1 MDPSIVYRDFCD
13 SDVDAVAQM
22 WKESRSG
29 WPPGFLGASDITASS
44 VAHEEKSSGKLFTV
58 LAFLGE
64 RVVGYCRTSPYGGE
78 IDASYVDLVN
88 VTPDMHGMGVGK
100 ALLLDAVNRS
110 VDFGMNRID
119 LHTWSAN
126 MKAVPLYKKTGFFWV
141 PETRVYMQ
149 NYIPYLLGRDEFL
162 KFLDGEDWYKCFH
175 RALLVEPDV
184 EKTESGREIFRYVF
198 KRGTDSFVAEFDKK
212 GRCLSGVEF
221 SGLSAGL
228 SVDSASEFF
237 VGRSYSVSFTGS
249 GFDGDK
255 ISSDSGGSLRH
266 SVVSADTFAVE
277 PMTVRIPRTPYE
289 PADRLTVSL
298 ADRRFELGIGMVGVE
313 EVALQSHMVRF
324 VSPGLKSLRLGLK
337 KLGSVSSVVVSYAVD
352 SGEFYSR
359 VVSLNSDIYQ
369 SCVVDLP
376 GMEVGIHTLSVK
388 VGESGYLETIVLVVG
403 AYFGRPVAIDTR
415 SAAVIV
421 AADRALV
428 VYRRGGYGMLM
439 GRSADDVPK
448 RLSSFC
454 IGAGPPSVWNSDLV
468 KQIYDLKL
476 DIENG
481 EVTAQAVWPSRPGLT
496 HKASFRL
503 DSAGYA
509 ETVAEIQNGSHVAQ
523 KVFFQMHGRP
533 GGRVYEPRTVLIPLA
548 DGLLSEPGVANHI
561 PDWEEDIPEKVVEL
575 GAPWI
580 GITGNGMS
588 QMNYFPDWT
597 KMQFG
602 IPGTEETE
610 VAPGETC
617 ISPVFRM
624 LCTEGGVK
632 NLMIRAEGLGW
643 NTGNWKEK
651 VPFLHHDLQP
661 VMAEGSDVSLAHP
674 LRGERDGRILVS
686 GEVVGTG
693 RINNSALV
701 SGVLTGDGAVD
712 VTFSIAER
720 DTILPVYLVNA
731 TRSVQS
737 RRDDSST
744 LVLSSDRMEVLM
756 DPSAYGYVYSVKLD
770 GVQYILSSH
779 PEPSE
784 FGWEKPWYGGILPRL
799 MGRGNNHFQM
809 ENKKPEVS
817 EYQQEVG
824 GLTERGWR
832 MIWTINHKDYG
843 SLVVNWQVGV
853 VPGVPL
859 LRTSLECVASS
870 GDYLDGGMDIRGFVQ
885 PGGSVDDGALTCEQL
900 PGLNQGRNH
909 AGAWA
914 SAGKWARVQREGS
927 FVEAYSPGDG
937 VFYSEDYS
945 KEGCHLS
952 VSSRHNKKRVLK
964 VHWLFGAAEEDE
976 VLASVLRA
984 HR

>member
-1 MDPSIVYRDFCD
+1 MNSSIVYRDFCE

-44 VAHEEKSSGKLFTV
+44 VAQEEKSSGKLFTA

-64 RVVGYCRTSPYGGE
+64 RIVGYCRTSPYGGE
-78 IDASYVDLVN
+78 TDASYVDLIN
-88 VTPDMHGMGVGK
+88 VTPDMYGKGVGK

-110 VDFGMNRID
+110 AVSGMNRID
-119 LHTWSAN
+119 LHTWSSN

-141 PETRVYMQ
+141 PETMVYMQ
-149 NYIPYLLGRDEFL
+149 NYIPYLLGKDEFL
-162 KFLDGEDWYKCFH
+162 EFLGGEDWYSCFD
-175 RALLVEPDV
+175 RTLLIEPDV
-184 EKTESGREIFRYVF
+184 EKTESGRKIFRYVF
-198 KRGTDSFVAEFDKK
+198 KKGTGSFVAEFDMK
-212 GRCLSGVEF
+212 GRCLSGLEYPGF
-221 SGLSAGL
+221 SAVL
-228 SVDSASEFF
+228 SVGSASEFF
-237 VGRSYSVSFTGS
+237 VGSSYSVSLTGS
-249 GFDGDK
+249 GFNSDK
-255 ISSDSGGSLRH
+255 VSSDCGESLRH
-266 SVVSADTFAVE
+266 SVVSAETFAVE

-289 PADRLTVSL
+289 PADRITVSL
-298 ADRRFELGIGMVGVE
+298 ADHGFELGIGMVGVE
-313 EVALQSHMVRF
+313 EVALRSHMVRF
-324 VSPGLKSLRLGLK
+324 VSPGLKSLQLGLK

-359 VVSLNSDIYQ
+359 VVSLNSHIYQ
-369 SCVVDLP
+369 SCVIDLP
-376 GMEVGIHTLSVK
+376 GMQTGIHTLSVK

-428 VYRRGGYGMLM
+428 VYRRSGYGMLM

-454 IGAGPPSVWNSDLV
+454 IGVGPPSVWNSDLV
-468 KQIYDLKL
+468 KQIYDLEL
-476 DIENG
+476 DIESG
-481 EVTAQAVWPSRPGLT
+481 EVTAKADWPSRPGLT
-496 HKASFRL
+496 HKASFRM

-523 KVFFQMHGRP
+523 KVFFQMHGRA
-533 GGRVYEPRTVLIPLA
+533 GGSVYEPGTVLIPLA
-548 DGLLSEPGVANHI
+548 DGLLSEPGVANQL
-561 PDWEEDIPEKVVEL
+561 PDWEEDIPEKVSEL
-575 GAPWI
+575 GAPWT

-588 QMNYFPDWT
+588 LMNYFPGWT
-597 KMQFG
+597 EMQFG

-610 VAPGETC
+610 VAPGETY

-643 NTGNWKEK
+643 DTGNWKEK

-661 VMAEGSDVSLAHP
+661 VMAEGTEVTLSHP
-674 LRGERDGRILVS
+674 LCGERDGRISVS

-693 RINNSALV
+693 RMNNSVSV

-712 VTFSIAER
+712 VTLAIAER
-720 DTILPVYLVNA
+720 DTILPVYLVKSS
-731 TRSVQS
+731 RSVQS
-737 RRDDSST
+737 RRDGSSS
-744 LVLSSDRMEVLM
+744 LVLSSGRMEVLI
-756 DPSAYGYVYSVKLD
+756 DPSAYGHVYSVQLD
-770 GVQYILSSH
+770 GVEYILSSH

-799 MGRGNNHFQM
+799 KGRSNNHFQM
-809 ENKKPEVS
+809 ENEKPEVS
-817 EYQQEVG
+817 EYHQEVG

-843 SLVVNWQVGV
+843 SFVVNWRVGV

-870 GDYLDGGMDIRGFVQ
+870 GDYLDGGMNIRGFVQ
-885 PGGSVDDGALTCEQL
+885 PGGSVDSGILTSEQS

-914 SAGKWARVQREGS
+914 CAGKWARVQRDGS
-927 FVEAYSPGDG
+927 FVE
-937 VFYSEDYS
+937 
-945 KEGCHLS
+945 
-952 VSSRHNKKRVLK
+952 
-964 VHWLFGAAEEDE
+964 
-976 VLASVLRA
+976 
-984 HR
+984 

>member
-1 MDPSIVYRDFCD
+1 MNSKIVYRDFCD

-44 VAHEEKSSGKLFTV
+44 VAQEEKSSGKLFTV
-58 LAFLGE
+58 LAFLEE

-78 IDASYVDLVN
+78 TDASYVDLVN

-119 LHTWSAN
+119 LHTWSSN

-212 GRCLSGVEF
+212 GRCPSKVEYPGF
-221 SGLSAGL
+221 SAGL

-237 VGRSYSVSFTGS
+237 VGRPYSVSFTGS

-255 ISSDSGGSLRH
+255 VSSDSGESLRH
-266 SVVSADTFAVE
+266 SIVSADTFAAE

-298 ADRRFELGIGMVGVE
+298 SDSGFELGIGMVGVE
-313 EVALQSHMVRF
+313 EVALHSHMVRF
-324 VSPGLKSLRLGLK
+324 VSPGLKRIRLGLK

-376 GMEVGIHTLSVK
+376 GMEAGIHTLSVK
-388 VGESGYLETIVLVVG
+388 VGESGYMETIVLVVG
-403 AYFGRPVAIDTR
+403 AYFGRPVAFDTR

-421 AADRALV
+421 AGDRALV

-439 GRSADDVPK
+439 GRSADDVPQ

-468 KQIYDLKL
+468 KQIYDLEL

-481 EVTAQAVWPSRPGLT
+481 EVAARTVWPSRPGLT
-496 HKASFRL
+496 HKASFRM

-509 ETVAEIQNGSHVAQ
+509 ETVAEIKNGSDVAQ

-533 GGRVYEPRTVLIPLA
+533 GGRVYEPRAVLIPLA

-561 PDWEEDIPEKVVEL
+561 PDWEEDIPGKVSEL
-575 GAPWI
+575 GAPWT

-588 QMNYFPDWT
+588 MMNYFPGWT

-602 IPGTEETE
+602 IPGTEETD
-610 VAPGETC
+610 VASGETC

-661 VMAEGSDVSLAHP
+661 VMAEGTDVTLAHP
-674 LRGERDGRILVS
+674 LRGERDGRISVS
-686 GEVVGTG
+686 GEVVGAG
-693 RINNSALV
+693 RISSSVPV

-712 VTFSIAER
+712 VTLSIAER
-720 DTILPVYLVNA
+720 DTILPVYLVNSS
-731 TRSVQS
+731 RSVQS
-737 RRDDSST
+737 RRNDSST
-744 LVLSSDRMEVLM
+744 LVLSSGRLEVLM
-756 DPSAYGYVYSVKLD
+756 DPSVYGHVYSVKLD

-809 ENKKPEVS
+809 ENEKPEVS
-817 EYQQEVG
+817 EYQQEAG
-824 GLTERGWR
+824 GLTERGWQ
-832 MIWTINHKDYG
+832 MVWTINHKDYG
-843 SLVVNWQVGV
+843 SLVVNWRVGV

-870 GDYLDGGMDIRGFVQ
+870 GDYLDGGMDIRGFIQ
-885 PGGSVDDGALTCEQL
+885 PGGSVDDGVLTCEQL
-900 PGLNQGRNH
+900 PGLSQGRKH

-927 FVEAYSPGDG
+927 FVEVYSHGDG

-945 KEGCHLS
+945 KEGCHFS
-952 VSSRHNKKRVLK
+952 VSSKHNKKRALK
-964 VHWLFGAAEEDE
+964 AQWLFGAVEEDQI
-976 VLASVLRA
+976 LASVLRA

>member
-1 MDPSIVYRDFCD
+1 MNSKIVYQDFCD
-13 SDVDAVAQM
+13 SDADAIAQM

-29 WPPGFLGASDITASS
+29 WPPGFMGASDITASS
-44 VAHEEKSSGKLFTV
+44 VAQEEKSSGKLFTA

-64 RVVGYCRTSPYGGE
+64 RIVGYCRTSPYGGE
-78 IDASYVDLVN
+78 ADASYVDLLN
-88 VTPDMHGMGVGK
+88 VTPDMHGKGVGK
-100 ALLLDAVNRS
+100 TLLLDAVNRS
-110 VDFGMNRID
+110 VDYGMNRID
-119 LHTWSAN
+119 LHTWPAN

-141 PETRVYMQ
+141 PETMVYMQ

-198 KRGTDSFVAEFDKK
+198 KRGTDSFVAEFDMK
-212 GRCLSGVEF
+212 GRCLSRVEYPGF
-221 SGLSAGL
+221 SAAL
-228 SVDSASEFF
+228 SVESATEFY
-237 VGRSYSVSFTGS
+237 VGSSYSVSLTGS

-255 ISSDSGGSLRH
+255 VSADSGESLRH
-266 SVVSADTFAVE
+266 SVVSADSFAVE
-277 PMTVRIPRTPYE
+277 PMTVRISRTPYE
-289 PADRLTVSL
+289 PADRITVSL
-298 ADRRFELGIGMVGVE
+298 KDSRFELGIGMVGVE

-324 VSPGLKSLRLGLK
+324 VSPGLKSLQLGLK

-369 SCVVDLP
+369 SCVIDLP
-376 GMEVGIHTLSVK
+376 GMETGIHTVSVK

-403 AYFGRPVAIDTR
+403 AYFGRPVAVDTR

-468 KQIYDLKL
+468 KQIYDLNL
-476 DIENG
+476 ENG
-481 EVTAQAVWPSRPGLT
+481 EVTAKADWPSRPGLT
-496 HKASFRL
+496 HRASFRL
-503 DSAGYA
+503 DPAGYA
-509 ETVAEIQNGSHVAQ
+509 ETAAEICNSSEVEQ
-523 KVFFQMHGRP
+523 KVFFRMHGRP
-533 GGRVYEPRTVLIPLA
+533 GGGEYEPQKVLIPLA
-548 DGLLSEPGVANHI
+548 DGLLSEFMVSNQL
-561 PDWEEDIPEKVVEL
+561 PDWEEDLPENVSEL

-580 GITGNGMS
+580 GITGNSMS
-588 QMNYFPDWT
+588 MINYFPGWT
-597 KMQFG
+597 DLQFG
-602 IPGTEETE
+602 IPGTEEVE
-610 VAPGETC
+610 VAPGETLV
-617 ISPVFRM
+617 SPVFRT
-624 LCTEGGVK
+624 LCVQGGLK
-632 NLMIRAEGLGW
+632 NLMVNAEGLGW
-643 NTGNWKEK
+643 NVGNWKEK

-661 VMAEGSDVSLAHP
+661 LMADGTEVTLSHS
-674 LRGERDGRILVS
+674 LRGERHGRISLF
-686 GEVVGTG
+686 GEVVGAG

-701 SGVLTGDGAVD
+701 SGVLTGDAAVD
-712 VTFSIAER
+712 VTLSVAER

-731 TRSVQS
+731 TQSVES
-737 RRDDSST
+737 RRDDSSS

-756 DPSAYGYVYSVKLD
+756 DPSAYGHVYSVKLD

-809 ENKKPEVS
+809 ENEKPEVS
-817 EYQQEVG
+817 EYQREVG
-824 GLTERGWR
+824 GLTERGWQ

-843 SLVVNWQVGV
+843 SLVANWRVGV
-853 VPGVPL
+853 VPGVPV

-885 PGGSVDDGALTCEQL
+885 PGGSVNSEVLTCEQL
-900 PGLNQGRNH
+900 PGLSQGRKH

-927 FVEAYSPGDG
+927 FVEVYSPGDG

-945 KEGCHLS
+945 KDGCHFS
-952 VSSRHNKKRVLK
+952 VSSRHNKKRILK

>member
-1 MDPSIVYRDFCD
+1 MISSIVYRDFCD
-13 SDVDAVAQM
+13 TDVEAVAKM

-29 WPPGFLGASDITASS
+29 WPPGFLGPSDITASS
-44 VAHEEKSSGKLFTV
+44 VAQEEKSSGKLFTV
-58 LAFLGE
+58 LAFQGE

-78 IDASYVDLVN
+78 IDASYVDLIN

-110 VDFGMNRID
+110 VEFGMNRID
-119 LHTWSAN
+119 LHTWPAN

-141 PETRVYMQ
+141 PETMVYMQ

-162 KFLDGEDWYKCFH
+162 KFLDGEDWYRCFH

-198 KRGTDSFVAEFDKK
+198 NRGTDSFVAEFDKK
-212 GRCLSGVEF
+212 GRYLSGVEF
-221 SGLSAGL
+221 PGFSAKL

-237 VGRSYSVSFTGS
+237 AGSSYSVSLTGS
-249 GFDGDK
+249 GFHSDQV
-255 ISSDSGGSLRH
+255 SSDSGKSLRH
-266 SVVSADTFAVE
+266 SVVSADSFTVE
-277 PMTVRIPRTPYE
+277 PMSVRIPRTPYE
-289 PADRLTVSL
+289 PADRFTVSL
-298 ADRRFELGIGMVGVE
+298 ADRGFELGIGMVGVE
-313 EVALQSHMVRF
+313 EVALRSHMVRF

-352 SGEFYSR
+352 SGEYYTR
-359 VVSLNSDIYQ
+359 VVSLNSHIYQ
-369 SCVVDLP
+369 SCVIDLP
-376 GMEVGIHTLSVK
+376 SIETGIHTLSVK
-388 VGESGYLETIVLVVG
+388 VGEYGYLETIVLVVG
-403 AYFGRPVAIDTR
+403 TYFGRPVAIDTR

-476 DIENG
+476 ENG
-481 EVTAQAVWPSRPGLT
+481 KVTAITDWPSRPGLS
-496 HKASFRL
+496 HRASFRL

-523 KVFFQMHGRP
+523 KVFFRMHGRP
-533 GGRVYEPRTVLIPLA
+533 GGGEYDPEKVLIPLA
-548 DGLLSEPGVANHI
+548 DGLLSEPRVFNQL
-561 PDWEEDIPEKVVEL
+561 PDWEEDIPEKVSEL
-575 GAPWI
+575 GAPWT

-588 QMNYFPDWT
+588 LMNYFPGWT
-597 KMQFG
+597 EMHYG

-610 VAPGETC
+610 VSPGEAF
-617 ISPVFRM
+617 ISPVFRT
-624 LCTEGGVK
+624 LCAEGGVK
-632 NLMIRAEGLGW
+632 NLMVRAEGLGW

-661 VMAEGSDVSLAHP
+661 VMAEGTGVTLAHA
-674 LRGERDGRILVS
+674 LRGERDGLISVS

-693 RINNSALV
+693 RINNSVPV
-701 SGVLTGDGAVD
+701 SGVLSGDGAVD
-712 VTFSIAER
+712 VTLSIAER
-720 DTILPVYLVNA
+720 DTILPVYLVNSSQ
-731 TRSVQS
+731 SVQS
-737 RRDDSST
+737 CRGDSSS
-744 LVLSSDRMEVLM
+744 LALSSGRMEVLM
-756 DPSAYGYVYSVKLD
+756 APSAYGHVYSVKLD
-770 GVQYILSSH
+770 GVEYILSSH

-799 MGRGNNHFQM
+799 MGRNDNHFQM
-809 ENKKPEVS
+809 ENEKPEVS
-817 EYQQEVG
+817 EYQEEAG
-824 GLTERGWR
+824 GLTERGWQ
-832 MIWTINHKDYG
+832 MIWAMNHKDYG
-843 SLVVNWQVGV
+843 SLIVNWRVGV

-859 LRTSLECVASS
+859 LRTSLECSASS
-870 GDYLDGGMDIRGFVQ
+870 GYYLDGGMDIRGFIQ
-885 PGGSVDDGALTCEQL
+885 PGGSVDLGVLTCEQL
-900 PGLNQGRNH
+900 PGLSQGRKH

-914 SAGKWARVQREGS
+914 CAGKWARVQREGS
-927 FVEAYSPGDG
+927 FVEVYSPGDG
-937 VFYSEDYS
+937 VFYSEDYN
-945 KEGCHLS
+945 KDGCHFA
-952 VSSRHNKKRVLK
+952 VSARHNKKRILK
-964 VHWLFGAAEEDE
+964 AHWLFGAAEEDE
-976 VLASVLRA
+976 ILASVLRA

>member
-1 MDPSIVYRDFCD
+1 MNSKIVYRDYCD
-13 SDVDAVAQM
+13 SDADAIAQM

-44 VAHEEKSSGKLFTV
+44 VAQEEKSSGKLFTV
-58 LAFLGE
+58 LAFLEE

-78 IDASYVDLVN
+78 TDASYVDLLN
-88 VTPDMHGMGVGK
+88 ATPDMHGKGVGK

-110 VDFGMNRID
+110 VEYGMNRID
-119 LHTWSAN
+119 LHTWPAN

-184 EKTESGREIFRYVF
+184 EMTESGREIFRYVF
-198 KRGTDSFVAEFDKK
+198 ERGTNSFVAEFDKK
-212 GRCLSGVEF
+212 GRCPSRVEYPGF
-221 SGLSAGL
+221 SAAL
-228 SVDSASEFF
+228 SVESASEFY
-237 VGRSYSVSFTGS
+237 VGSSYSVSLTGS

-255 ISSDSGGSLRH
+255 VSADSGESLRH
-266 SVVSADTFAVE
+266 SVVSADSFTVE

-289 PADRLTVSL
+289 PADKLTVSL
-298 ADRRFELGIGMVGVE
+298 KDSRFELGIGMVGAC
-313 EVALQSHMVRF
+313 EVALHSHMVRF
-324 VSPGLKSLRLGLK
+324 ASPGLKSLQLGLK

-352 SGEFYSR
+352 SGEFYTR

-369 SCVVDLP
+369 SCVIDLP
-376 GMEVGIHTLSVK
+376 GMETGIHTVSVK
-388 VGESGYLETIVLVVG
+388 IGESGYLETIVLVVG
-403 AYFGRPVAIDTR
+403 AYFGRPVAVDTR

-421 AADRALV
+421 AADKALV

-439 GRSADDVPK
+439 GRSTDDVPK

-476 DIENG
+476 DVENG
-481 EVTAQAVWPSRPGLT
+481 EVAAQAIWPSRPGLT
-496 HKASFRL
+496 HKASFRM

-509 ETVAEIQNGSHVAQ
+509 ETVAEIQNGSHMAQ

-548 DGLLSEPGVANHI
+548 DGLLSEPGVANQL
-561 PDWEEDIPEKVVEL
+561 PDWEEDIPEKVSDL

-580 GITGNGMS
+580 GVAGNSMAV
-588 QMNYFPDWT
+588 MNYFPDWT

-602 IPGTEETE
+602 IPGTEEIE
-610 VAPGETC
+610 VAPGETL
-617 ISPVFRM
+617 ISPVFRT
-624 LCTEGGVK
+624 LCVQGDLK
-632 NLMIRAEGLGW
+632 NLMVNAEGLGW
-643 NTGNWKEK
+643 NVGNWKEK

-661 VMAEGSDVSLAHP
+661 VMADGTEVTLSHS
-674 LRGERDGRILVS
+674 LRGERDGRISVS
-686 GEVVGTG
+686 EEVVGTG
-693 RINNSALV
+693 RISNSALV

-712 VTFSIAER
+712 VTFSVAER
-720 DTILPVYLVNA
+720 DTILPVYLVNSS
-731 TRSVQS
+731 RSVQF
-737 RRDDSST
+737 RRGDSST

-756 DPSAYGYVYSVKLD
+756 DPSAYGHVYSVKLD

-784 FGWEKPWYGGILPRL
+784 FGWEKPWYGGILPRVT
-799 MGRGNNHFQM
+799 GRNDNHYQM
-809 ENKKPEVS
+809 ENEKPEVS

-832 MIWTINHKDYG
+832 MSWTINHKDYG
-843 SLVVNWQVGV
+843 SFVLNWRVGV

-859 LRTSLECVASS
+859 LRTSLECSAST
-870 GDYLDGGMDIRGFVQ
+870 GYYLDGGMDIRGFVQ
-885 PGGSVDDGALTCEQL
+885 PGGSVDSGVLTSEQL
-900 PGLNQGRNH
+900 PGLSQGRKH

-927 FVEAYSPGDG
+927 FVEVYSPGDG

-945 KEGCHLS
+945 KDGCHFS
-952 VSSRHNKKRVLK
+952 VSSRHNKKRILK